1 MSAIFIARTTQ
12 VAARSLDGEMMI
24 MSARD
29 STLFTLN
36 PVATLIWQ
44 CADGETALGE
54 IVEQKICAEFDVAPD
69 EAFRDAETFVKDL
82 ASHGILAISD
92 EPIGAAKLAEKGEQ

>member
-1 MSAIFIARTTQ
+1 MSITYIARATK

-44 CADGETALGE
+44 SADGKTALE
-54 IVEQKICAEFDVAPD
+54 DIVEQKICAEFEVARE
-69 EAFRDAETFVKDL
+69 EAIHDAEVFVKTL
-82 ASHGILAISD
+82 ATHGILVVSNN
-92 EPIGAAKLAEKGEQ
+92 PIESAQ

>member
-1 MSAIFIARTTQ
+1 
-12 VAARSLDGEMMI
+12 MI

-44 CADGETALGE
+44 SADGGTPLDE
-54 IVEQKICAEFDVAPD
+54 IVERKICAEFDVAP
-69 EAFRDAETFVKDL
+69 ETALKDAEMFVTDL
-82 ASHGILAISD
+82 ARHGILVVSD
-92 EPIGAAKLAEKGEQ
+92 EPIRMQEGLR

>member
-1 MSAIFIARTTQ
+1 MSAIFIARATW

-24 MSARD
+24 MSAND

-44 CADGETALGE
+44 CADGGTPLAE
-54 IVEQKICAEFDVAPD
+54 IVEQKICAEFDVAQD
-69 EAFRDAETFVKDL
+69 EALRDAETFVKDL
-82 ASHGILAISD
+82 VHHGIMVVSEL
-92 EPIGAAKLAEKGEQ
+92 PIGAATPAVEDGQ

>member
-1 MSAIFIARTTQ
+1 
-12 VAARSLDGEMMI
+12 MMI

-44 CADGETALGE
+44 CADGRIPLEE
-54 IVEQKICAEFDVAPD
+54 IVERKLCAEFDVSPE
-69 EAFRDAETFVKDL
+69 EALSDAETFVKTL
-82 ASHGILAISD
+82 AGHGILAVSD
-92 EPIGAAKLAEKGEQ
+92 EPVGVAAPAKEGTQ